1 MKKSL
6 IKKCLSVAAMLVL
19 TTSVFAAKNPKKDTS
34 KTTRPDVWILDLA
47 DGCPTN
53 SGANFWHDDNTGDSG
68 YSYIVDFTANTAFAL
83 PRKGEKVRV
92 TGKIISKVDMPYVA
106 GYFNDDTKG
115 WKSLSWTEL
124 LATNLKA
131 GVPVE
136 IDKEFEIQDD
146 SNGKFRFELQ
156 YDLCWGDYAG
166 QPKIEKSVGFSFE
179 RSNESTDSYA
189 FKTSNAEKWVIDYCD
204 SDTNPDGVFIKDK
217 NSPLYTFDRKYDALF
232 LGVLPRKGDFIEV
245 NIQGVSD
252 TDIPHLNI
260 QLVDNSE
267 AANWWQDISTTY
279 WPSITNIKAGVPFSA
294 KLLFPVDNPPKG
306 TVMVRFHYDGDWEK
320 EWRTTPDVGKPV
332 KFTFERSVKSFDLKE
347 MCAKT
352 GVKNA
357 PKVYNLDLADS
368 DAGSAITIEW
378 DNTDG
383 GQGYRKIIGF
393 RELLKGDM
401 PKKGDYIVFSYD
413 MTFSEDIPYLVF
425 QMADCSKMNYW
436 NQAYKPDYFDFND
449 IKAGEHICGKAF
461 VQVKD
466 TPIYDA
472 NVQIIYDSPWQR
484 KEHPV
489 AGTPVNISFN
499 KAVESTDTV
508 KRHAPKTYKL
518 DITKLVK
525 NLNFVSVDSAMHKTD
540 NQAYISAYAAE
551 VDITS
556 LFKKGDFPLKG
567 DTVELTYQG
576 ALPQD
581 FGGIFLY
588 LYEEND
594 YIWKTRLGANLLYGE
609 VPVINDMRIEA
620 GKKIKYV
627 ETIVLTKDADLAVKV
642 LFGCA
647 K

>member
-1 MKKSL
+1 MKKNL
-6 IKKCLSVAAMLVL
+6 FKKCFAAALMLVF
-19 TTSVFAAKNPKKDTS
+19 TTSAFAAKNQKKNTS

-47 DGCPTN
+47 DGNPTN

-68 YSYIVDFTANTAFAL
+68 YSYIVDFTVNTAFAL

-189 FKTSNAEKWVIDYCD
+189 FKTSNVEKWVIDFCD

-232 LGVLPRKGDFIEV
+232 LGVFPRKGDFIEV

-306 TVMVRFHYDGDWEK
+306 DVMIRFHYDGDWEK
-320 EWRTTPDVGKPV
+320 EWRTTPDVGKAA
-332 KFTFERSVKSFDLKE
+332 KFTFERTKKSFDLKE
-347 MCAKT
+347 MCTKI
-352 GVKNA
+352 GLKKM
-357 PKVYNLDLADS
+357 PKVYTLDLADNADGPS
-368 DAGSAITIEW
+368 LSIDWEDAEW
-378 DNTDG
+378 AKA
-383 GQGYRKIIGF
+383 YRRIVSF
-393 RELLKGDM
+393 RNLIRSDM
-401 PKKGDYIVFSYD
+401 PKTGDYILFNYDMVFS
-413 MTFSEDIPYLVF
+413 ENIPYLAF
-425 QMADCSKMNYW
+425 QLADTSKKNPW
-436 NQAYKPDYFDFND
+436 NQPYKPDYLDFTD
-449 IKAGEHICGKAF
+449 IKAGEHIRGKF
-461 VQVKD
+461 ITRVTD
-466 TPIYDA
+466 TPVFDT
-472 NVQIIYDSPWQR
+472 NVQIIYDSPWQL
-484 KEHPV
+484 ENHPA
-489 AGTPVNISFN
+489 AGVPAEVNFT
-499 KAVESTDTV
+499 KVTESTDTV
-508 KRHAPKTYKL
+508 KRRAPKTYKI

-525 NLNFVSVDSAMHKTD
+525 DFDFLKVDKDFHDTD
-540 NQAYISAYAAE
+540 DDSKALYYLTGCDIS
-551 VDITS
+551 S
-556 LFKKGDFPLKG
+556 LFKKGDLPMKG
-567 DTVELTYQG
+567 DTVEVTFAG
-576 ALPQD
+576 ALPED
-581 FGGIFLY
+581 FTGIFIY
-588 LYEEND
+588 LFEMND
-594 YIWKTRLGANLLYGE
+594 YIWGNRLAVNFVTADY
-609 VPVINDMRIEA
+609 PDITDMEIPA
-620 GKKIKYV
+620 GKKIKYT
-627 ETIVLTKDADLAVKV
+627 EKLVLTSDADLNILAGIAFLK
-642 LFGCA
+642 
-647 K
+647 